1 MLVRASYTPLRGI
14 QCLLTVGGRRP
25 AVAAHCQLP
34 GNQGQPIVS
43 NLAIR
48 LQELDDADLEEFI
61 ELWVDRKSNQYV
73 RVERL
78 GAANDKG
85 RDVIGFL
92 SDRSHEGPWDLY
104 QCKRKTRGGK
114 LGTPEAM
121 TELGKL
127 FYHHTAGAYR
137 TLPMKY
143 IFVAPRGVVGPLRDL
158 ILNPSTIA
166 SYLISHWDDYCA
178 TNITATVTV
187 SLTPEIHTAIGTFD
201 FARVSYL
208 TAPLIVK
215 DPTAAPALSKVLSL
229 IPDEAPP
236 GVAPATIQAEEL
248 PYLDQ
253 LRRVYG
259 QAVGA
264 VFATAD
270 EVLAHPDHGEHLR
283 RQRTRFFEAASF
295 SRFHRDNTAPGALET
310 FRDDVFLSVIEVYE
324 EGHVSPLHRV
334 NAVMKHAGQ
343 TPLSLLGR
351 PTRVPVRQGLCH
363 HLANEGRL
371 KWMP

>member
-1 MLVRASYTPLRGI
+1 M
-14 QCLLTVGGRRP
+14 QCPVTGSGRR
-25 AVAAHCQLP
+25 AAIVADCQFP
-34 GNQGQPIVS
+34 GSQGQPIVS

-48 LQELDDADLEEFI
+48 LQEIGDAELEEFV
-61 ELWVDRKSNQYV
+61 ELWVERKSNQYV

-166 SYLISHWDDYCA
+166 TYLIAHWDDYCA
-178 TNITATVTV
+178 TEITATLTV
-187 SLTPEIHTAIGTFD
+187 PLTTEIRALIGTFD

-208 TAPLIVK
+208 TAPMIVK
-215 DPTAAPALSKVLSL
+215 DPAAAPALSKMLGL

-236 GVAPATIQAEEL
+236 GVAPSNIQIEEL

-253 LRRVYG
+253 LRQVYG
-259 QAVGA
+259 QAAGA

-295 SRFHRDNTAPGALET
+295 SRFHRDNTAPGALDT
-310 FRDDVFLSVIEVYE
+310 FREDVFHSVVEVYE
-324 EGHVSPLHRV
+324 EDHVSPLHRV

-351 PTRVPVRQGLCH
+351 QTRVPVRQGLCH
-363 HLANEGRL
+363 HLANEGRI